1 MTIAIDDATV
11 IYPDGDGT
19 LTALDRVS
27 LTADAGTVTAITGA
41 SGSGKSTLL
50 AVASTLLT
58 PTSGTVTIDGRDVTG
73 LSARERT
80 AVRRDTIGIV
90 FQQPSLVP
98 SLTALDQLVATNEL
112 GGAKRPRRTVRDE
125 AAALLDS
132 VGLAGLEHR
141 RPAHLSGGQRQRVN
155 IARALMNDPSV
166 LVVDEPTSALDR
178 ERGMQIIELL
188 VGLTRDRGT
197 ATLLVTHDD
206 RQLDLTDRVAHI
218 TDGALTWSRNDEALT
233 AR

>member
-1 MTIAIDDATV
+1 MTISIADATV
-11 IYPDGDGT
+11 VYPDGDGT
-19 LTALDRVS
+19 LTALDRAS
-27 LTADAGTVTAITGA
+27 LSADAGTVTAITGA

-58 PTSGTVTIDGRDVTG
+58 PTSGTTTIDGRVVTG

-80 AVRRDTIGIV
+80 AVRRDSIGIV
-90 FQQPSLVP
+90 FQQPSLLP

-112 GGAKRPRRTVRDE
+112 GGTRRPRREVRAE
-125 AAALLDS
+125 AAALLDA

-141 RPAHLSGGQRQRVN
+141 RPAKLSGGQRQRVN

-188 VGLTRDRGT
+188 VGLTRERGT

-206 RQLDLTDRVAHI
+206 RQLGLADRVARI
-218 TDGALTWSRNDEALT
+218 ADGELTIADEYLP

>member
-1 MTIAIDDATV
+1 MTIELHDVTV
-11 IYPDGDGT
+11 VYPDGDAT
-19 LTALDRVS
+19 LTAVDRAD
-27 LTADAGTVTAITGA
+27 LTVCAGTVTAITGA

-58 PTSGTVTIDGRDVTG
+58 PTSGSVQIDGREVGT
-73 LSARERT
+73 LSAAQRT
-80 AVRRDTIGIV
+80 RVRRDTVGIV
-90 FQQPSLVP
+90 FQQPSLLP
-98 SLTALDQLVATNEL
+98 SLTAVDQLVATNEL
-112 GGAKRPRRTVRDE
+112 GGQKRPRRVVRDE
-125 AAALLDS
+125 AASLLDA

-141 RPAHLSGGQRQRVN
+141 RSGQLSGGQRQRVN

-178 ERGMQIIELL
+178 ERGLQIIELL
-188 VGLTRDRGT
+188 MDLTRQRNT

-206 RQLDLTDRVAHI
+206 RHLELADSVVAMRDGVLEQLTNA
-218 TDGALTWSRNDEALT
+218 

>member
-1 MTIAIDDATV
+1 MTISIADATV
-11 IYPDGDGT
+11 VYPDGDGT
-19 LTALDRVS
+19 LTALDRAS
-27 LTADAGTVTAITGA
+27 LSADAGTVTAITGA

-58 PTSGTVTIDGRDVTG
+58 PTSGTTTIDGRVVTG

-80 AVRRDTIGIV
+80 AVRRDSIGIV
-90 FQQPSLVP
+90 FQQPSLLP

-112 GGAKRPRRTVRDE
+112 GGTRRPRREVRAE
-125 AAALLDS
+125 AAALLDA
-132 VGLAGLEHR
+132 VGLAGMEHR
-141 RPAHLSGGQRQRVN
+141 RPATLSGGQRQRVN

-188 VGLTRDRGT
+188 VGLTRERGT

-206 RQLDLTDRVAHI
+206 RQLGLADRVARI
-218 TDGALTWSRNDEALT
+218 ADGELTIADEYLP